1 MPASRQP
8 HNRKASLV
16 LSGVSAPSSAPWP
29 AVNRKPR
36 LECLQRGMG
45 FGSTFDKRG
54 FCPGRGHRVEP
65 DGETPLSKY
74 AATPGTGAVLV
85 LSGVS
90 GLGQAVGYSMPEK
103 PRLEHLRQGSGIA
116 APGPLSGY
124 EAGLLGPGGH
134 RKATGCNREAW
145 GREITT
151 INYTNT
157 CAIILEECYQV
168 AANMKQ

>member
-16 LSGVSAPSSAPWP
+16 LSGVSAPSSALWLD
-29 AVNRKPR
+29 VNRKPR
-36 LECLQRGMG
+36 LERLQRGMG

-74 AATPGTGAVLV
+74 AATPGTGAVLI

-90 GLGQAVGYSMPEK
+90 GLGQAVGYNMPEK
-103 PRLEHLRQGSGIA
+103 PRLEHLRQG
-116 APGPLSGY
+116 
-124 EAGLLGPGGH
+124 AGLPPQVCLADMKLDCWGPGGR
-134 RKATGCNREAW
+134 RKATGYNREAW